1 MSDIWKI
8 PNGIALSAVVNKDS
22 WILSGV
28 WYAALPMVAL
38 YFMLFRVSYT
48 SISTPENYIVFP
60 LLMAMIAGFLYFL
73 YHGVCFLL
81 HCAARVEITAD
92 AVSLKVGKIT
102 LRKLPVDQ
110 ILTVGFME
118 QGFGRRGKS
127 VYIPQLVLST
137 EAPEDVCQSGKRR
150 IASKR
155 AIRDRLRLRKIA
167 QSSKKAAGYAHF
179 ERYSP
184 TLWQGRNPYILLEY
198 STERACAL
206 RAYLRSAEFLDD
218 VFAVEN
224 I

>member
-8 PNGIALSAVVNKDS
+8 PGGIGFSAAVKKDDWLECGVVFIGMPVVVFYRLLSA
-22 WILSGV
+22 
-28 WYAALPMVAL
+28 
-38 YFMLFRVSYT
+38 SYENL
-48 SISTPENYIVFP
+48 STPEIYIVFP
-60 LLMAMIAGFLYFL
+60 LLMAMIAGFLFFL

-92 AVSLKVGKIT
+92 SVSLKVGKIT
-102 LRKLPVDQ
+102 LRKLRADQ

-118 QGFGRRGKS
+118 QRFGRRGEGI
-127 VYIPQLVLST
+127 YIPQLVLST

-150 IASKR
+150 IASNR
-155 AIRDRLRLRKIA
+155 AIRQRLRLRKIA

-198 STERACAL
+198 STERACVL
-206 RAYLRSAEFLDD
+206 RTYLRSAEFLDD
-218 VFAVEN
+218 VFAAETF
-224 I
+224 

>member
-1 MSDIWKI
+1 MSDMWKL
-8 PNGIALSAVVNKDS
+8 PGGIGLSAAVKKDDWLECGVVFIGLPVAVFS
-22 WILSGV
+22 LLLS
-28 WYAALPMVAL
+28 A
-38 YFMLFRVSYT
+38 SYENL
-48 SISTPENYIVFP
+48 STPEIYIVFP
-60 LLMAMIAGFLYFL
+60 LLMAMIAGFLFFL

-92 AVSLKVGKIT
+92 SVSLKVGKIT
-102 LRKLPVDQ
+102 LRKLCTDQ

-118 QGFGRRGKS
+118 QGFGRGEG

-179 ERYSP
+179 ERYFP

-206 RAYLRSAEFLDD
+206 RTYLHSAEFLDD
-218 VFAVEN
+218 AFAVKN

>member
-1 MSDIWKI
+1 MSDMWKL
-8 PNGIALSAVVNKDS
+8 PGGIGLSAAVKKDDWLECGVVFIGLPVAVFS
-22 WILSGV
+22 LLLS
-28 WYAALPMVAL
+28 A
-38 YFMLFRVSYT
+38 SYENL
-48 SISTPENYIVFP
+48 STPEIYIVFP
-60 LLMAMIAGFLYFL
+60 LLMAMIAGFLFFL

-92 AVSLKVGKIT
+92 SVSLKVGKIT
-102 LRKLPVDQ
+102 LRKLCTDQ

-118 QGFGRRGKS
+118 QGFGRGEG

-198 STERACAL
+198 STERACVL
-206 RAYLRSAEFLDD
+206 RTYLRSAEFLDD
-218 VFAVEN
+218 VFAVKN

>member
-8 PNGIALSAVVNKDS
+8 PGGIGLSAAVRKDIWLLHGVGFVGLPVVVFYRL
-22 WILSGV
+22 LS
-28 WYAALPMVAL
+28 A
-38 YFMLFRVSYT
+38 SYENL
-48 SISTPENYIVFP
+48 STPEIYIVFP
-60 LLMAMIAGFLYFL
+60 ILAAVIAGFLYFL

-137 EAPEDVCQSGKRR
+137 EAAEDVCQSGERR
-150 IASKR
+150 IANNR
-155 AIRDRLRLRKIA
+155 TIREQLRLRKIA

-179 ERYSP
+179 ERCSP

-206 RAYLRSAEFLDD
+206 RTYLHSAEFLDD
-218 VFAVEN
+218 VFAVKN

>member
-1 MSDIWKI
+1 MSDMWKL
-8 PNGIALSAVVNKDS
+8 PGGIGLSAAVKKDDWLECGVVFIGLPVAVFS
-22 WILSGV
+22 LLLS
-28 WYAALPMVAL
+28 A
-38 YFMLFRVSYT
+38 SYENL
-48 SISTPENYIVFP
+48 STPEIYIVFP
-60 LLMAMIAGFLYFL
+60 LLMAMIAGFLFFL

-92 AVSLKVGKIT
+92 SVSLKVGKIT
-102 LRKLPVDQ
+102 LRKLCTDQ

-118 QGFGRRGKS
+118 QGFGRGEG

>member
-38 YFMLFRVSYT
+38 YFVLFRVSYT

-73 YHGVCFLL
+73 YHGVCLLL

-92 AVSLKVGKIT
+92 SVSLKVGKIT
-102 LRKLPVDQ
+102 LRKLCANQ

-118 QGFGRRGKS
+118 QGFGRKGQGIS
-127 VYIPQLVLST
+127 IPQLVLST
-137 EAPEDVCQSGKRR
+137 EAPKGVLQNGKKR
-150 IASKR
+150 IAKSR
-155 AIRDRLRLRKIA
+155 AIRQQLRLRKIA

-206 RAYLRSAEFLDD
+206 REYLRSAEFLDD

>member
-8 PNGIALSAVVNKDS
+8 PGGIGLSAAVRKDFWLLHGIGFVGLPVVVFYRL
-22 WILSGV
+22 LS
-28 WYAALPMVAL
+28 A
-38 YFMLFRVSYT
+38 SYENL
-48 SISTPENYIVFP
+48 STPEIYIVFP
-60 LLMAMIAGFLYFL
+60 LLMAMIAGFLFFL

-92 AVSLKVGKIT
+92 SVSLKVGKIT
-102 LRKLPVDQ
+102 LRKLCTDQ

-118 QGFGRRGKS
+118 QGFGRHGKS

-137 EAPEDVCQSGKRR
+137 EAAEDVCQSGERR
-150 IASKR
+150 IANNR
-155 AIRDRLRLRKIA
+155 AIREQLRLRKIA

-206 RAYLRSAEFLDD
+206 RTYLHSAEFLDD
-218 VFAVEN
+218 AFAVKN
-224 I
+224 T

>member
-1 MSDIWKI
+1 MSDIWKL
-8 PNGIALSAVVNKDS
+8 PGGIGLSAAVRKDIWLLLGVGFVGLPVVVFYRL
-22 WILSGV
+22 LS
-28 WYAALPMVAL
+28 A
-38 YFMLFRVSYT
+38 SYENL
-48 SISTPENYIVFP
+48 STPEIYIVF
-60 LLMAMIAGFLYFL
+60 LILTAVIAGFLFFL

-92 AVSLKVGKIT
+92 SVSLKVGKIT

-118 QGFGRRGKS
+118 QGFGRRGRS

-179 ERYSP
+179 ERCSP

-198 STERACAL
+198 STERACVL
-206 RAYLRSAEFLDD
+206 RTYLRSAEFLDD
-218 VFAVEN
+218 VFAAEMF
-224 I
+224 

>member
-1 MSDIWKI
+1 MSDMWKL
-8 PNGIALSAVVNKDS
+8 PGGIGLSAAVKKDDWLECGVVFIGLPVAVFS
-22 WILSGV
+22 LLLS
-28 WYAALPMVAL
+28 A
-38 YFMLFRVSYT
+38 SYENL
-48 SISTPENYIVFP
+48 STPEIYIVFP
-60 LLMAMIAGFLYFL
+60 LLMAMIAGFLFFL

-92 AVSLKVGKIT
+92 SVSLKVGKIT
-102 LRKLPVDQ
+102 LRKLCTDQ

-118 QGFGRRGKS
+118 QGFGRGEG

-155 AIRDRLRLRKIA
+155 AIRDRLRLRKIT

-198 STERACAL
+198 STERACVL
-206 RAYLRSAEFLDD
+206 RTYLRSAEFLDD
-218 VFAVEN
+218 VFAVKN

>member
-8 PNGIALSAVVNKDS
+8 PGGIGLSAAVKKDDWLECGVVFIGLPVAVFS
-22 WILSGV
+22 LLLS
-28 WYAALPMVAL
+28 A
-38 YFMLFRVSYT
+38 SYENL
-48 SISTPENYIVFP
+48 STPEIYIVFP
-60 LLMAMIAGFLYFL
+60 ILAAVIAGFLYFL

-127 VYIPQLVLST
+127 VYIPQLVMST
-137 EAPEDVCQSGKRR
+137 ETPEDVCQSGKRR
-150 IASKR
+150 IANNR

-179 ERYSP
+179 ERCSP

-206 RAYLRSAEFLDD
+206 RTYLHSAEFLDD
-218 VFAVEN
+218 AFAVKN

>member
-1 MSDIWKI
+1 MSDIWKL
-8 PNGIALSAVVNKDS
+8 PGGIALSAAVKKDIWLEDGVVFVGMPVAVFS
-22 WILSGV
+22 VLLS
-28 WYAALPMVAL
+28 A
-38 YFMLFRVSYT
+38 SYENL
-48 SISTPENYIVFP
+48 STPEIYIVFP
-60 LLMAMIAGFLYFL
+60 LLMAMIAGFLFFL

-81 HCAARVEITAD
+81 HCAARVEITPES
-92 AVSLKVGKIT
+92 VSLKVGKIT
-102 LRKLPVDQ
+102 LRKLCTDQ

-118 QGFGRRGKS
+118 QGFGRGGS

-155 AIRDRLRLRKIA
+155 AIRQRLRLRKIM

-179 ERYSP
+179 ERCSP

-198 STERACAL
+198 STERACVL
-206 RAYLRSAEFLDD
+206 RTYLRSAEFLDD
-218 VFAVEN
+218 VFVAEN